1 VRKQATRTL
10 QNFTDDNAIEGEDR
24 IPRDLIADAAGLAFM
39 TFVKIGMVFTGRI
52 GTGTSALLS
61 KNCIDTSRAHRLHSA
76 RLSALEAVTAHA
88 ALLADSHQC
97 LLLLLSMLST
107 LSAQS
112 TVNHCHSTHTC
123 TANLPCDY

>member
-52 GTGTSALLS
+52 GTGTSTLLS
-61 KNCIDTSRAHRLHSA
+61 KNCIDTSRVHRLHSA
-76 RLSALEAVTAHA
+76 RPSALVVVTTHA
-88 ALLADSHQC
+88 ALDSRQSSVSVHASEHGYYTRYTKHCGALPQ
-97 LLLLLSMLST
+97 LLWRT
-107 LSAQS
+107 
-112 TVNHCHSTHTC
+112 
-123 TANLPCDY
+123 